1 MILELLEKRVDRRVS
16 ASNALKK
23 NWFTKTDISRATI
36 NYDLSDLKMLEK
48 YQVYFVIISE
58 RK

>member
-1 MILELLEKRVDRRVS
+1 MLEKRVDRRVS